1 MQDRKIVKITGTAV
15 ALRGN
20 EIDTD
25 RIMPARFLRSV
36 SFDGLG
42 EHVFAS
48 DREEC
53 KRNGEVHPFD
63 DATRFEATVLF
74 VNKNFGCGSS
84 REHAPQGIKRWK
96 KGIRAIVG
104 ESFGEI
110 FFGNC
115 LANGIPCL
123 TADEAG
129 IAKLQQA
136 ARDPKLEFRVDL
148 ETMTVGFGAESV
160 PVTLPASARIALME
174 ARWDATVELLHA
186 RDKIA
191 ERAAKLPY
199 FRNWAAP

>member
-1 MQDRKIVKITGTAV
+1 MQDRRILSVTGTAV
-15 ALRGN
+15 GLPGN

-25 RIMPARFLRSV
+25 RIMPARYLRCV

-42 EHVFAS
+42 EHVFAG
-48 DREEC
+48 DREAC
-53 KRNGEVHPFD
+53 TRIGEVHPFD

-123 TADEAG
+123 TADEPG
-129 IAKLQQA
+129 IAKLLQA

-148 ETMTVGFGAESV
+148 ETMTVTFGAESV
-160 PVTLPASARIALME
+160 PVTMPASARIALMQ
-174 ARWDATVELLHA
+174 ARWDATVELLQA
-186 RDKIA
+186 KEQIA
-191 ERAAKLPY
+191 ARAAKLPY
-199 FRNWAAP
+199 FRNWAAQ